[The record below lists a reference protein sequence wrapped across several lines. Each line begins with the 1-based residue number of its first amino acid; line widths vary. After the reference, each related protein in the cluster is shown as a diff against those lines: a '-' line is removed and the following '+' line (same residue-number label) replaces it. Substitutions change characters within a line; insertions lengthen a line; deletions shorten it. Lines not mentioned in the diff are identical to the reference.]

1 MDIDQEIK
9 SAMPAVME
17 RVKREALER
26 IEREAVNAATEVAVK
41 AARDW
46 AVENIVPEI
55 RAQLEA
61 GKLGMVS
68 AAEKTADA
76 IGEALKTALVAQ
88 ATKACAQTH
97 TLNDIVQKLFRG
109 Y

>member
-17 RVKREALER
+17 RVKREALDR

-46 AVENIVPEI
+46 AIENIVPEI
-55 RAQLEA
+55 RAQLDA
-61 GKLGMVS
+61 GKAGMV
-68 AAEKTADA
+68 ATAEKTAEA
-76 IGEALKTALVAQ
+76 IGEALKTALIAQ
-88 ATKACAQTH
+88 AEKTCAQSH